1 MSETAF
7 NSFVYDRS
15 AKIPLRKTGAKVIV
29 EFRTSGSYRGEYGF
43 DWIRMGDS
51 GRLGDTWYANIMGN
65 KFVKGNLIVDKT
77 KRVYDR
83 YASYWFK
90 TKRFLIPWKTYGKQ
104 AFKYIAP
111 VMTLRKG
118 ASAKLTLKVEVK
130 EPAARMVYQCQ
141 TPGIFK
147 LNKTSIPKL
156 RKGKHTLPDQLVITC
171 LKEFSKDQEINVYAY
186 DANNTKHLAGKL
198 IVKANDKK
206 HQTTINLAIVRVIFK
221 KTERFPNI
229 SSSIVSLKQILGQA
243 YVNVNIKYFF
253 IYLYSEKSKTFF
265 TPKNWINYTYTS
277 NGELYRLLDA
287 TILKFYPQLDNF
299 FKIYYI
305 DRYCYVNND
314 TKVALCGKA
323 YALGSSKAII
333 FRHGLQDNTA
343 SHELLHCIGL
353 PHSFSSLNIDQWGFA
368 FKEKMT
374 DNIMDYSDVPTIA
387 TWEYQWEEIH
397 DRVKNF
403 LAGK

>member
-1 MSETAF
+1 M
-7 NSFVYDRS
+7 
-15 AKIPLRKTGAKVIV
+15 
-29 EFRTSGSYRGEYGF
+29 
-43 DWIRMGDS
+43 
-51 GRLGDTWYANIMGN
+51 
-65 KFVKGNLIVDKT
+65 
-77 KRVYDR
+77 
-83 YASYWFK
+83 
-90 TKRFLIPWKTYGKQ
+90 
-104 AFKYIAP
+104 
-111 VMTLRKG
+111 
-118 ASAKLTLKVEVK
+118 
-130 EPAARMVYQCQ
+130 
-141 TPGIFK
+141 
-147 LNKTSIPKL
+147 